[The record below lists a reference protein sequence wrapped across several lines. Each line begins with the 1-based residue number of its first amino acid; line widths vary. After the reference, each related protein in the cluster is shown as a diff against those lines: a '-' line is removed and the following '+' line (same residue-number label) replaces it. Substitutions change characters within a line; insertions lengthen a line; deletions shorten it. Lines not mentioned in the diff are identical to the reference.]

1 MININN
7 FLEKKK
13 KKIIIRLFNEKLLS
27 REKKITFIERYFKM
41 NFEKIVIRV
50 IRDMY
55 FYFHFPFRVCNSHII
70 SFAIKKK
77 KKKYLF
83 KLTHNTL

>member
-13 KKIIIRLFNEKLLS
+13 KKIIIRFLNEKLLS
-27 REKKITFIERYFKM
+27 HKNKIITFIERYFKM

-77 KKKYLF
+77 KKISLQI
-83 KLTHNTL
+83 NA